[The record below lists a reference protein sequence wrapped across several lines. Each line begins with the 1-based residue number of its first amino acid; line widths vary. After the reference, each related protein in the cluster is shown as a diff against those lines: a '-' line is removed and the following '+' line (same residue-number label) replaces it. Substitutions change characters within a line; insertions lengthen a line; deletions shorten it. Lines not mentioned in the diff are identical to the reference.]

1 LDCCDCA
8 PVIYQYIRWQQFGQ
22 LGPNPCPPDE
32 IQQFAA
38 PTFPS
43 ATAPSASVSG
53 SSNLFTGSM
62 YFNTTSGSIYVW
74 NGSNWLSGFGTSGT
88 SGINGTSGTSGTN
101 GSSGTSGISGTS
113 GTSGTG
119 FNSINNAGNLR
130 VLFSDGTTN
139 AATASTYLTVTQS
152 NDTSTIAVGIGT
164 TNTSNEGNLFLGAR
178 SINEGG
184 QLFLQRATGYTSASM
199 IDNYQN
205 RFRILR
211 GNDTSSNAED
221 FSINHTTG
229 QVSFTR
235 YNSTSSFTGTPID
248 FLSFD
253 SGGNILTSPSKF
265 TQIIGNTVQSSFN
278 ITHSLGDANI
288 QVNIRSNS
296 TGQIY
301 YPSATAGAPPQYTA
315 TVVDSNTVTIAFSSA
330 PSANQF
336 IVVISK

>member
-1 LDCCDCA
+1 MQAVFLWM
-8 PVIYQYIRWQQFGQ
+8 QGM
-22 LGPNPCPPDE
+22 GPEPCTTTGDK
-32 IQQFAA
+32 IVRTA

-43 ATAPSASVSG
+43 ATAPTSSVSG
-53 SSNLFTGSM
+53 STDLFTGSM

-88 SGINGTSGTSGTN
+88 SGANGSSGTSGTN
-101 GSSGTSGISGTS
+101 GSSGTSGV
-113 GTSGTG
+113 G
-119 FNSINNAGNLR
+119 FSTINDAGNLR

-139 AATASTYLTVTQS
+139 AATASANFIVTQS
-152 NDTSTIAVGIGT
+152 ATQISVAVGIGT

-178 SINEGG
+178 STDEGG
-184 QLFLQRATGYTSASM
+184 QLFLQRGTGYTSASM

-221 FSINHTTG
+221 FSINHVTG
-229 QVSFTR
+229 QVTFHK
-235 YNSTSSFTGTPID
+235 YNSTSSFTGTPVD

-253 SGGNILTSPSKF
+253 SSGNILTSRSKF
-265 TQIIGNTVQSSFN
+265 TQVIGNTVQSSFN
-278 ITHSLGDANI
+278 ITHSLGDSNV

-301 YPSATAGAPPQYTA
+301 YPSATAGTPPQHTA

-330 PSANQF
+330 PSSNQF
-336 IVVISK
+336 TVVISK